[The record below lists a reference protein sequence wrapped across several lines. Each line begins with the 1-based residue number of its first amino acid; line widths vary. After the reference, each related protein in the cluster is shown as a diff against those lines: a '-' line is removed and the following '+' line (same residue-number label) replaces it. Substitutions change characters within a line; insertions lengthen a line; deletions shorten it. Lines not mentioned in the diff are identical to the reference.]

1 MVRPAELI
9 QHQDMLHRLTGDQT
23 GQPLAIVQNGQMMY
37 LVLPEPV
44 DGN

>member
-23 GQPLAIVQNGQMMY
+23 GQPLATRPKWADDVSG
-37 LVLPEPV
+37 VA
-44 DGN
+44 GAG